1 MKPNFM
7 ATLNYKNGVLQ
18 YNLKPNAWILF
29 NFSGNVSIFVNK
41 HRLNFPGGHADHQEF
56 KATLK

>member
-1 MKPNFM
+1 M